1 MDSSL
6 SIYLQRRLLDSGRS
20 VLRKGESYC
29 HLPLA
34 SQGSIGNRLIRLLD
48 LSNRMSYVPL
58 VAPSTTDARI
68 RFLSSIADS
77 FIYVVSKMGVTG
89 SSTTVSSSLSALLA
103 RVRNL
108 LPTEIPLAVGFGVST
123 REHFQEV
130 GQEADGVVI
139 GSQMVAVIKKAV
151 EAQEDVVEA
160 IGSYCHQVSSGFVRA
175 AVTSVDASETY
186 ATPAATTAA
195 DEEPAL
201 KSLPNRFGAFGG
213 AYVPEALHDALSQL
227 ATSYEA
233 ACADP
238 EFWKSW
244 EAEFGY
250 MNRPSQLY
258 EAERLT
264 KLAGGAKIWFKR
276 EDLNHTGSHKVCSF

>member
-1 MDSSL
+1 
-6 SIYLQRRLLDSGRS
+6 
-20 VLRKGESYC
+20 
-29 HLPLA
+29 
-34 SQGSIGNRLIRLLD
+34 
-48 LSNRMSYVPL
+48 MSYVPL

-68 RFLSSIADS
+68 QFLASIADS

-89 SSTTVSSSLSALLA
+89 SSASVSSSLSSLLT
-103 RVRNL
+103 RIRHL
-108 LPTEIPLAVGFGVST
+108 LPSKIPLAVGFGVST

-139 GSQMVAVIKKAV
+139 GSQIVAVIKQADKDGVDSIKAV
-151 EAQEDVVEA
+151 GD
-160 IGSYCHQVSSGFVRA
+160 YCHQVSSDFVRSA
-175 AVTSVDASETY
+175 AVEGQSIPVESSS
-186 ATPAATTAA
+186 TPAVTANEA
-195 DEEPAL
+195 PL
-201 KSLPNRFGAFGG
+201 KTLPNRFGSFGG

-227 ATSYEA
+227 ASSYEA

-250 MNRPSQLY
+250 MNRPSGLY

-276 EDLNHTGSHKVCSF
+276 EDLNHTGSHKVRWDKD